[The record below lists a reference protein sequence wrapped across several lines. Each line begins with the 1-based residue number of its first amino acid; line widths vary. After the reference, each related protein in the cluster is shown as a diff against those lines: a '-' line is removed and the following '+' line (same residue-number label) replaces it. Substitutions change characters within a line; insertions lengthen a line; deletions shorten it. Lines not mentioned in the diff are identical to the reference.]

1 MVIGDDIVKCFLD
14 INESKLI
21 SLMNID
27 IKNISKIKEGI
38 KYLETLNTH
47 IG

>member
-38 KYLETLNTH
+38 KDLETLNTH

>member
-1 MVIGDDIVKCFLD
+1 MVIGDNINKCFLD

-38 KYLETLNTH
+38 KYPKTLITH